1 MDNTSSTV
9 YYKSVLQLEASF
21 FLLAYASRF
30 PFKLQKVISEYW
42 KDIAQLPFSEN
53 FSPKYQMFSEICDVK
68 NSKFLRMYGLINTFP
83 SQKSAFSVGSLT
95 LSITCKELNTA
106 KFTKFNKLF
115 QLLKSIFI

>member
-1 MDNTSSTV
+1 MDNSSSTV

-68 NSKFLRMYGLINTFP
+68 NSKFLRMYGLINTFA
-83 SQKSAFSVGSLT
+83 SQKSAFSVGSSYLKYNMQRVKY
-95 LSITCKELNTA
+95 CKVY
-106 KFTKFNKLF
+106 
-115 QLLKSIFI
+115 